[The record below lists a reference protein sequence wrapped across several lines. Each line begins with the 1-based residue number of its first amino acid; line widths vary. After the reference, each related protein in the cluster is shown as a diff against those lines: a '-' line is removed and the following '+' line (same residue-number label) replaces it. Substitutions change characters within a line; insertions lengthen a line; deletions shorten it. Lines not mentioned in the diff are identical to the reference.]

1 MVNGHDE
8 VVVTDQV
15 APVAGGSDDQYKF
28 SIFTFPNFIIIFGHV
43 LSIFRNW
50 TNLNEVKLEYDRS
63 TER

>member
-28 SIFTFPNFIIIFGHV
+28 SIFTFPNFIFLGTCYLYSGIEQI
-43 LSIFRNW
+43 
-50 TNLNEVKLEYDRS
+50 
-63 TER
+63 